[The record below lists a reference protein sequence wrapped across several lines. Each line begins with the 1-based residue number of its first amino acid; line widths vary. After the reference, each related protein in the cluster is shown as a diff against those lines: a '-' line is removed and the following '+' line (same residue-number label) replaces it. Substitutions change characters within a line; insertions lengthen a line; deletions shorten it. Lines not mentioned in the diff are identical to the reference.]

1 MIVWIIGQP
10 GSGKTTLARG
20 LIGRLRIL
28 GRDAVHLEG
37 EFLRELTGNT
47 DYSREGRIRNIT
59 AGQRLAA
66 RLESD
71 GLWVVASFV
80 SPYREQREA
89 FKACAPV
96 LEVYLH
102 TTAVRGRE
110 SLFAVDFDP
119 PTGNYLDI
127 DTTHRTVEDCL
138 ETILAGL
145 RERGC
150 PV

>member
-10 GSGKTTLARG
+10 GAGKTTLACG
-20 LIGRLRIL
+20 LVARLKVL
-28 GRDAVHLEG
+28 GRIAVHLEG

-47 DYSREGRIRNIT
+47 DYSREGRFRNID

-66 RLESD
+66 KLEND

-80 SPYREQREA
+80 SPYRTQRES
-89 FKACAPV
+89 FKAQAAV

-110 SLFAVDFDP
+110 SLFATDFEP
-119 PTGNYLDI
+119 PTGDCLDI
-127 DTTHRTVEDCL
+127 DTTHRTVDECL
-138 ETILAGL
+138 ATILVAL